1 MKKDIPLIKVEDVA
15 VAIVPKGDVQ
25 DEFWDSW
32 IINLKEE
39 TLSNVLITSQ
49 GYGEMDGEEVK
60 TSTLRY
66 FFEEIG
72 PLATVLIEPIQ
83 RSLFSITNEYWIS
96 FSIDGYL
103 YDKRFVFVNGS
114 ISETHFTPIPFLG
127 AKGVMIR

>member
-127 AKGVMIR
+127 VKGVMIR